1 MRMTIVFIIG
11 TALLAI
17 ALLMAFFEH
26 SWLKRANITDG
37 TVVELVRT
45 RGSKGGY
52 TYAPRVTYTAE
63 DGSRHTFKRGYSSS
77 PPGFKVGDQVAV
89 AYQPATEKARILT
102 FGQRYGFASIVG
114 IVGAA
119 LLTWTLVHRLGNHL
133 VPGIYLTKPLP
144 PPVRQ
149 LESHR

>member
-1 MRMTIVFIIG
+1 MRMTIVIGIG

-17 ALLMAFFEH
+17 ALLIAFFEH
-26 SWLKRANITDG
+26 SWLKRASVTEG

-52 TYAPRVTYTAE
+52 TYAPRVTYTAD

-102 FGQRYGFASIVG
+102 FGQRYGFATVLG
-114 IVGAA
+114 ILGGA
-119 LLTWTLVHRLGNHL
+119 LMVWVLIHQLGNRL
-133 VPGIYLTKPLP
+133 VPGIYRTKPLP
-144 PPVRQ
+144 PPV
-149 LESHR
+149 